1 MFRRSLLAALVYVTG
16 AIALLYWSVSGFFA
30 GAPREDWALM
40 IVLPAAWIISF
51 WPMFGSLVMVYKIW
65 TLQDTLE
72 RIGARVQATGAADE
86 TDLKELEDV
95 GTKLAADES
104 GLPEFVVRGF
114 IRKFLARAGAGQ
126 AAADRPSAA
135 ATGT

>member
-1 MFRRSLLAALVYVTG
+1 MFRRSLLAALVYVIG
-16 AIALLYWSVSGFFA
+16 AIALLTWSISGFLA

-40 IVLPAAWIISF
+40 IVLPAAWIVSF
-51 WPMFGSLVMVYKIW
+51 WPMFGSLMMAYKIW

-72 RIGARVQATGAADE
+72 RIGTQVQATGAADGN
-86 TDLKELEDV
+86 DLKELEEI

-114 IRKFLARAGAGQ
+114 IRRFLARASTGEAAGNV
-126 AAADRPSAA
+126 PGVT
-135 ATGT
+135 ATGG